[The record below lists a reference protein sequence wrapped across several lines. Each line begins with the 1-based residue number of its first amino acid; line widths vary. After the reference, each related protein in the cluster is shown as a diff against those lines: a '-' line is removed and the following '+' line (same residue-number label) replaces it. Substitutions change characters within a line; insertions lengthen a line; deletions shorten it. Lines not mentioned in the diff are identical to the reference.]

1 MDEQAAEAKFS
12 FFKGAD
18 DVVAPKDGAPFV
30 WERAASRVREN
41 LQDALNAKHL
51 SFLFGSGCSSLSRE
65 GQQKG
70 IPTMAPLAV
79 EFLAAAPGFDDVQF
93 PSAEEREALA
103 KHLGFDLGAGEFK
116 NNLERLMEVLYSF
129 QFVLKRSNSDELR
142 KGVAATVPPA
152 PLCWC
157 RSLRS
162 PACKRSRASAFT
174 CRNRILCALASRAAC
189 WIRPGCR
196 SRIWARSSSRTPA
209 ALA

>member
-116 NNLERLMEVLYSF
+116 NNL
-129 QFVLKRSNSDELR
+129 
-142 KGVAATVPPA
+142 A
-152 PLCWC
+152 
-157 RSLRS
+157 
-162 PACKRSRASAFT
+162 
-174 CRNRILCALASRAAC
+174 
-189 WIRPGCR
+189 GC
-196 SRIWARSSSRTPA
+196 
-209 ALA
+209 